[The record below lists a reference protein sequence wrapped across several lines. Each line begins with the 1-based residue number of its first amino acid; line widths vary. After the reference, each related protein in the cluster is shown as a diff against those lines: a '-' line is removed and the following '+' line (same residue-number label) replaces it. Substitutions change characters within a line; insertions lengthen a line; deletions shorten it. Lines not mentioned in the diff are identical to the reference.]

1 MQYIQGQILKS
12 RVQEIPVLFHFAIVV
27 VEDNG
32 HIYVLHNTVDN
43 DVMVESLAEYREDR
57 VVEEVIDSDLM
68 NLSYDEIKSRFLE
81 CRGDFDVLNYNCEHF
96 IDCMLGDER
105 KSEQLNTLFLYA
117 AVAALGYL
125 VFVK

>member
-68 NLSYDEIKSRFLE
+68 NLSYDEIKSRFL
-81 CRGDFDVLNYNCEHF
+81 DQ
-96 IDCMLGDER
+96 ISML
-105 KSEQLNTLFLYA
+105 QN
-117 AVAALGYL
+117 
-125 VFVK
+125 